1 MRRLSLMLIAALLA
15 GCGEIVSQT
24 FSNVGESLPTPT
36 PAESPSA
43 EDAVGT
49 LTVVDAG
56 GPLDGPGISLAE
68 AIANSDGEPKLVAGV
83 LLMDLD
89 GVIWLCEG
97 LTDTSPPACGEPRLR
112 VVNYPEGGAE
122 WNLQDAEITGL
133 QEEDGVLWFEG
144 NRIYGEVQP
153 EGG

>member
-1 MRRLSLMLIAALLA
+1 MRRLSLMLLAALLA
-15 GCGEIVSQT
+15 GCSATVSQT
-24 FSNVGESLPTPT
+24 FTDVGDSLPTTT
-36 PAESPSA
+36 PAERPSA
-43 EDAVGT
+43 DDAVGT
-49 LTVVDAG
+49 FTVVDAG

-68 AIANSDGEPKLVAGV
+68 AIANTDGEPKLVAGV

-89 GVIWLCEG
+89 GVIWLCEE

-122 WNLQDAEITGL
+122 WNLEDAEITGL